1 MRQSRRGLFYLEG
14 GNPPH
19 LPGLYLDRRLIV
31 IWPIDIEP
39 TEERA
44 LNIFR
49 LWEANQLRSGEVFGR
64 ERVRE
69 ELTAAGLI

>member
-1 MRQSRRGLFYLEG
+1 MRQSRRGLCYLEG

-19 LPGLYLDRRLIV
+19 LPGLYLDRKLIV
-31 IWPIDIEP
+31 IWPIDIKP
-39 TEERA
+39 TEERC

-49 LWEANQLRSGEVFGR
+49 LWEGNQLQCGGVFGR

-69 ELTAAGLI
+69 ELTAAGLV